1 MTCNLTLGVAVF
13 TAVGKH
19 WWQPGMLMW
28 FVRRGFW
35 NLIAWVKFRFA
46 KPANIKLPPPDRW
59 YIEPKPMIDAIRQIP
74 LRNVAVCTRA
84 DIPKDERSLRNTI
97 FFSAVVWLY
106 TRWSPMQRH
115 LPPIHKDPHVALK
128 RAYRG
133 IRRTL
138 LDPPDMPAEYSGNP
152 DLGSLAVRGPF
163 ACYTTQVKDSADWEW
178 DLLSLKGYEH
188 HDGLEN
194 IGSRVVFRLDKRR
207 RALEAYRIECEL
219 GHIAPTDPQW
229 GQACKMALCAASTHL
244 SLVRHFNW
252 VHLAGGAQ
260 LAIATR
266 NCLPADH
273 PLCRLLWPYIY
284 GTQQSNDMVTRGQM
298 VPGGDF
304 ETTFSLSFDGMCD
317 LFDTT
322 YLQYRHVVNDPERD
336 GTARGVRNAGFDTPT
351 QGNLEALFDTML
363 QFTLNYLKIYYSSNA
378 SGANSVRSD
387 QQLMAWLEE
396 LHKRVPNGVGVT
408 PTNVT
413 RGTLARLLANQLYLV
428 TVQHEIL
435 GSFMWN
441 YQLWTHRQPA
451 RIYKDSQSHPREP
464 LDVYQ
469 RLVNANYILNVRR
482 RTLMYDFSY
491 FGLDP
496 VAKAAMFEFQKNLA
510 TLQAQMDSRPR
521 ALWLVYPS
529 ALNVNINA

>member
-1 MTCNLTLGVAVF
+1 VAAR

-28 FVRRGFW
+28 FLRRGFW
-35 NLIAWVKFRFA
+35 DVFAWLKFRFA
-46 KPANIKLPPPDRW
+46 KPVDIKLPPTERW
-59 YIEPKPMIDAIRQIP
+59 HIEPKPLITAIPQIP
-74 LRNVAVCTRA
+74 LHNVRVCTRA
-84 DIPKDERSLRNTI
+84 DIPRDERSLRN
-97 FFSAVVWLY
+97 SAVFDFQVWAY
-106 TRWSPMQRH
+106 TSWLSPMQQG
-115 LPPIHKDPHVALK
+115 LPPIDEDPHVALK
-128 RAYRG
+128 RAYSG
-133 IRRTL
+133 LRRDL
-138 LDPPDMPAEYSGNP
+138 FDPPDMPAEYLNVRP

-163 ACYTTQVKDSADWEW
+163 ACYTTRVKNSTDWEW
-178 DLLSLKGYEH
+178 DLLSLNNYDHQDDLMK
-188 HDGLEN
+188 
-194 IGSRVVFRLDKRR
+194 IGSRVLFRLDKRR

-219 GHIAPTDPQW
+219 GKITPKDPLW
-229 GQACKMALCAASTHL
+229 DRACKIALCAASTHL

-266 NCLPADH
+266 NCLSADH

-284 GTQQSNDMVTRGQM
+284 GTQQSNDMVTRAQM

-304 ETTFSLSFDGMCD
+304 ETTFSLSFKGMCD
-317 LFDTT
+317 LFDDS
-322 YLQYRHVVNDPERD
+322 YLQYHHIVNDPERD
-336 GTARGVRNAGFDTPT
+336 GNSRGVCGAGFDTPT
-351 QGNLEALFDTML
+351 QDNLEALFDTML
-363 QFTLNYLKIYYSSNA
+363 QFALNYLKIYYSSSA
-378 SGANSVRSD
+378 TGAGSVRSD
-387 QQLMAWLEE
+387 QQVMAWLEE
-396 LHKRVPNGVGVT
+396 LDKRVPNRVGVT
-408 PTNVT
+408 PANVT

-451 RIYKDSQSHPREP
+451 RIYEDFRREP

-482 RTLMYDFSY
+482 RALMHDFSY

-496 VAKAAMFEFQKNLA
+496 LAKAAMFEFQKDLA
-510 TLQAQMDSRPR
+510 TLQAKMDSQPR
-521 ALWLVYPS
+521 AIWLVYPS